1 MIRGL
6 ECKGRLIVVSGG
18 GTGIGRAIAGRFA
31 ASGDTVLII
40 GRREHVVSR
49 TAEELNENLRGA
61 AGRVIPV
68 SGDVS
73 DPRFLARFKDQ
84 LEATEDGRVDVLVN
98 CAGGAVR
105 GPDSSLDEIAATWT
119 ENYRSNVLTAVL
131 LTETL
136 DPRLR
141 RPGGRIVNF
150 SSIAAFRGGGGPYS
164 AAKGAVTSW
173 TFDLAARL
181 GPEGITANVV
191 VPGYI
196 EDTEFFGDRMT
207 AERRARL
214 IAQTLDGRA
223 GRPEDVAAVVFFLA
237 SAEAS
242 HITGQVV
249 HVNGGA
255 LFGR

>member
-1 MIRGL
+1 M
-6 ECKGRLIVVSGG
+6 
-18 GTGIGRAIAGRFA
+18 GRAIAARFA
-31 ASGDTVLII
+31 AAGDTVLVI
-40 GRREHVVSR
+40 GRREQVVNR
-49 TAEELNENLRGA
+49 AAEELNKTLAKPG
-61 AGRVIPV
+61 GRVLPV
-68 SGDVS
+68 PGDAS
-73 DPRFLARFKDQ
+73 EPQFLASLTHRIE
-84 LEATEDGRVDVLVN
+84 EAKVDVLVN
-98 CAGGAVR
+98 CAGGVVQ
-105 GPDSSLDEIAATWT
+105 GPDSSLDEVAAIWT
-119 ENYRSNVLTAVL
+119 ATYRSNVLTAAL
-131 LTETL
+131 LTEAL
-136 DPRLR
+136 VARLR
-141 RPGGRIVNF
+141 RPGGRIINF

-223 GRPEDVAAVVFFLA
+223 GRPEDVASVVFFLA

-242 HITGQVV
+242 HITGQVI